1 MSWKQNEQ
9 SIATN
14 ESNTEMNLCIQQDML
29 KNINVQINIET
40 TSNNLQNKTN
50 SSENIQDE
58 YEKNTSLII
67 NQAVNKNVSS
77 VNNEKIILNHK
88 YNKNEKSKIDMNVTE
103 NIENSKCILESNI
116 EQKRKCDENE
126 KVIDQLSQIDIPEF
140 FESSIEKSTDFLKSN
155 SSKVILG
162 CLQRKNSESLIAF
175 TNKKRNHTKS
185 SSIKYSINDD
195 QNNQNIN
202 TISIKK
208 IRISDEEN
216 DKLVCENRAACL
228 SIENDIKA
236 EISRS
241 PSLFDDSLNLDT
253 QICNVLEQ
261 NIIDSLH
268 FSEFEDTKLS
278 EQKVIENKVTTYNV
292 NNEIEI
298 ENDIKN
304 KNINQNSLNSLN
316 SINSQIK
323 HNMISWKD
331 DSWNESKKIT
341 EKLHEIKDKN
351 NEDVLIKCGI
361 RNVKNTNI
369 QHIIGSTGIND
380 LTPEMKKKS
389 DLKFEKTTNIS
400 DLKKI
405 SQIYKFKNE
414 SIARSPLASIVFN
427 KNHASSSNKS
437 DLDDIIVASQNTNSP
452 VTSNKIRIK
461 LDSERKRKIYTQ
473 KISDQISDDKNN
485 AIIISNNKTEIR
497 ECKIKPKLKEILA
510 QNILSSKNYNIDNII
525 SNSDEDTPIKSSK
538 ILKKPKIS
546 LKRTQ
551 NNSEMCIQA
560 NELVDTSNEMINWN
574 TLNIIKIGSDRGTFN
589 LFKREVMQKRYIAL
603 ALNCELYNDEINNIG
618 AKIIGS
624 SSESKKKSKK
634 MENYVHGDKKLY
646 GASIAWE
653 SNIAYYISFSNEQGI

>member
-1 MSWKQNEQ
+1 MSWKQNER
-9 SIATN
+9 SIVTN
-14 ESNTEMNLCIQQDML
+14 ESNTEVNLCIQQDML
-29 KNINVQINIET
+29 KDIDVQINIESM
-40 TSNNLQNKTN
+40 SNNLQNKTN
-50 SSENIQDE
+50 LSEKIQDE
-58 YEKNTSLII
+58 YEKNTSSI
-67 NQAVNKNVSS
+67 NQTVNKS
-77 VNNEKIILNHK
+77 VTSINNENITLNHK

-103 NIENSKCILESNI
+103 NIENSKCILENNT
-116 EQKRKCDENE
+116 EQKRKYDNV

-140 FESSIEKSTDFLKSN
+140 FESPIEKLSTDFLKNN
-155 SSKVILG
+155 SSKIILG
-162 CLQRKNSESLIAF
+162 CLERKNSESLIAF
-175 TNKKRNHTKS
+175 SSKKRNHTKS

-195 QNNQNIN
+195 QNNQN

-208 IRISDEEN
+208 IRISDEKS
-216 DKLVCENRAACL
+216 DKLVCKNGTTRL

-253 QICNVLEQ
+253 QICNALEQ

-278 EQKVIENKVTTYNV
+278 EQKIIENKAITYDV
-292 NNEIEI
+292 NNEINL
-298 ENDIKN
+298 ENDVKN

-331 DSWNESKKIT
+331 DSWNESKKII

-351 NEDVLIKCGI
+351 NEDVLNKCSI

-369 QHIIGSTGIND
+369 QHIIGSTGM
-380 LTPEMKKKS
+380 TPEMKKKS
-389 DLKFEKTTNIS
+389 DKTMNIP
-400 DLKKI
+400 DLKKV
-405 SQIYKFKNE
+405 SQKSKFKNE

-437 DLDDIIVASQNTNSP
+437 DSDDIIIPSQNTNSP
-452 VTSNKIRIK
+452 TTSNKIRTK

-485 AIIISNNKTEIR
+485 AITVSNKTEIK
-497 ECKIKPKLKEILA
+497 EYKIKPKLKEILA
-510 QNILSSKNYNIDNII
+510 QNILSSKNYSIDSII

-546 LKRTQ
+546 LKKTQ
-551 NNSEMCIQA
+551 NNSKISIQA
-560 NELVDTSNEMINWN
+560 NELVDISNEMINWN

-603 ALNCELYNDEINNIG
+603 ALNCELYNDETNNIG

-624 SSESKKKSKK
+624 SSEGKKKFKK
-634 MENYVHGDKKLY
+634 VENYTHGDKKLY
-646 GASIAWE
+646 GAAIAWE

>member
-1 MSWKQNEQ
+1 MSWKQNER
-9 SIATN
+9 SIVTN
-14 ESNTEMNLCIQQDML
+14 ESNTEVNLCIQQDML
-29 KNINVQINIET
+29 KNIDAQINIET
-40 TSNNLQNKTN
+40 MSNNLQNKTN
-50 SSENIQDE
+50 LSEKIQDE
-58 YEKNTSLII
+58 HEKNTSLI
-67 NQAVNKNVSS
+67 NQTMNKNVNSI
-77 VNNEKIILNHK
+77 NNENITLNHK
-88 YNKNEKSKIDMNVTE
+88 YNKNEKSKVDINVTE
-103 NIENSKCILESNI
+103 NIENSKCILENNI
-116 EQKRKCDENE
+116 EQKRKCDDV

-140 FESSIEKSTDFLKSN
+140 FESQIEKLSTDFLKN
-155 SSKVILG
+155 NSKVILG
-162 CLQRKNSESLIAF
+162 CLERKNSESLIAF
-175 TNKKRNHTKS
+175 NNKKRNHTKS

-208 IRISDEEN
+208 IRISDEKN
-216 DKLVCENRAACL
+216 DKLVNKNGATCL

-253 QICNVLEQ
+253 QICNALEQ

-278 EQKVIENKVTTYNV
+278 EQKVIQNKTITYNV
-292 NNEIEI
+292 NNETDI

-331 DSWNESKKIT
+331 DSWNESKKII

-351 NEDVLIKCGI
+351 NEDVLIKCSI

-369 QHIIGSTGIND
+369 QHIIGSTGM
-380 LTPEMKKKS
+380 TPEMKKKS
-389 DLKFEKTTNIS
+389 DLKFEKTMNIP
-400 DLKKI
+400 DLKKV
-405 SQIYKFKNE
+405 SQKSKFKNE
-414 SIARSPLASIVFN
+414 SITRSPLASIVFN

-437 DLDDIIVASQNTNSP
+437 DSDDIIIASQNTNSP
-452 VTSNKIRIK
+452 VTSNKIRTK

-485 AIIISNNKTEIR
+485 AIIVSNKTEIK

-510 QNILSSKNYNIDNII
+510 QNILSSKNCSIDSII
-525 SNSDEDTPIKSSK
+525 SNSDEDTPIKLSK
-538 ILKKPKIS
+538 ILKKPRTS
-546 LKRTQ
+546 LKKTH
-551 NNSEMCIQA
+551 NNSKMCIQA
-560 NELVDTSNEMINWN
+560 NELVDISNEMINWN

-603 ALNCELYNDEINNIG
+603 ALNCELYNDETNNIG

-624 SSESKKKSKK
+624 SNEGKRKSKK
-634 MENYVHGDKKLY
+634 VENYTHGDKKLY
-646 GASIAWE
+646 GAAIAWE

>member
-1 MSWKQNEQ
+1 MSWKQNER
-9 SIATN
+9 SIVTN
-14 ESNTEMNLCIQQDML
+14 ESNTEVNLCTQQDML
-29 KNINVQINIET
+29 KDIDVQINIET
-40 TSNNLQNKTN
+40 MPNNPQNKTN
-50 SSENIQDE
+50 SSEKIQDE
-58 YEKNTSLII
+58 CEKNISLI
-67 NQAVNKNVSS
+67 NQTVNKNVNSI
-77 VNNEKIILNHK
+77 NNIKKITLNHK
-88 YNKNEKSKIDMNVTE
+88 YNKNEKSKIDMSVIE
-103 NIENSKCILESNI
+103 NIENSKCILENST
-116 EQKRKCDENE
+116 EQKRKCDD
-126 KVIDQLSQIDIPEF
+126 VIDQLSQIDIPEF
-140 FESSIEKSTDFLKSN
+140 FESPIEKLSTDFLKN
-155 SSKVILG
+155 SSKVILS
-162 CLQRKNSESLIAF
+162 CLERKNSESLIAF
-175 TNKKRNHTKS
+175 NSKKRNHTKS

-208 IRISDEEN
+208 IRISDEKN
-216 DKLVCENRAACL
+216 DKLVSICKNEATCL

-253 QICNVLEQ
+253 QICNALEQ

-278 EQKVIENKVTTYNV
+278 EQKVIENKAITYNV
-292 NNEIEI
+292 NNEIDI
-298 ENDIKN
+298 ENDTKN

-331 DSWNESKKIT
+331 DSWNESKKII

-351 NEDVLIKCGI
+351 NEDVLIKCSI

-369 QHIIGSTGIND
+369 QHIIGSNGIND

-389 DLKFEKTTNIS
+389 DLKFEKTMNIP

-405 SQIYKFKNE
+405 SQKSKFKNE
-414 SIARSPLASIVFN
+414 SIARSPLANIVFN

-437 DLDDIIVASQNTNSP
+437 DSDDIIVASQNTNSP
-452 VTSNKIRIK
+452 ATNNKIRIK

-485 AIIISNNKTEIR
+485 AITVSNKTEIR
-497 ECKIKPKLKEILA
+497 ECKIKPKLKEIYA
-510 QNILSSKNYNIDNII
+510 KNILSSKNCSIDSII
-525 SNSDEDTPIKSSK
+525 SNSDEDTSIKSSK
-538 ILKKPKIS
+538 ILKKPKIN

-551 NNSEMCIQA
+551 NNSKMCIQA
-560 NELVDTSNEMINWN
+560 NELVDISNEMINWN

-603 ALNCELYNDEINNIG
+603 ALNCELYNDETNNIG

-624 SSESKKKSKK
+624 SSEGKKKSKK
-634 MENYVHGDKKLY
+634 VENYTYGDKKLY
-646 GASIAWE
+646 GAAIAWE

>member
-1 MSWKQNEQ
+1 MSWNQNER
-9 SIATN
+9 SIVTN
-14 ESNTEMNLCIQQDML
+14 ESNTEVNLCIQQDML
-29 KNINVQINIET
+29 KDIDVQINIESM
-40 TSNNLQNKTN
+40 SNNLQNKTN
-50 SSENIQDE
+50 LSEKIQDE
-58 YEKNTSLII
+58 YEKNTSSI
-67 NQAVNKNVSS
+67 NQTVNKS
-77 VNNEKIILNHK
+77 VTSINNENITLNHK

-103 NIENSKCILESNI
+103 NIENSKCILENNT
-116 EQKRKCDENE
+116 EQKRKYDNV

-140 FESSIEKSTDFLKSN
+140 FESPIEKLSTDFLKNN
-155 SSKVILG
+155 SSKIILG
-162 CLQRKNSESLIAF
+162 CLERKNSESLIAF
-175 TNKKRNHTKS
+175 SSKKRNHTKS

-195 QNNQNIN
+195 QNNQN

-208 IRISDEEN
+208 IRISDEKS
-216 DKLVCENRAACL
+216 DKLVCKNGTTRL

-253 QICNVLEQ
+253 QICNALEQ

-278 EQKVIENKVTTYNV
+278 EQKIIENKAITYDV
-292 NNEIEI
+292 NNEINL
-298 ENDIKN
+298 ENDVKN

-331 DSWNESKKIT
+331 DSWNESKKII

-351 NEDVLIKCGI
+351 NEDVLNKCSI

-369 QHIIGSTGIND
+369 QHIIGSTGM
-380 LTPEMKKKS
+380 TPEMKKKS
-389 DLKFEKTTNIS
+389 DKTMNIP
-400 DLKKI
+400 DLKKV
-405 SQIYKFKNE
+405 SQKSKFKNE

-437 DLDDIIVASQNTNSP
+437 DSDDIIIPSQNTNSP
-452 VTSNKIRIK
+452 TTSNKIRTK

-485 AIIISNNKTEIR
+485 AITVSNKTEIK
-497 ECKIKPKLKEILA
+497 EYKIKPKLKEILA
-510 QNILSSKNYNIDNII
+510 QNILSSKNYSIDSII

-546 LKRTQ
+546 LKKTQ
-551 NNSEMCIQA
+551 NNSKISIQA
-560 NELVDTSNEMINWN
+560 NELVDISNEMINWN

-603 ALNCELYNDEINNIG
+603 ALNCELYNDETNNIG

-624 SSESKKKSKK
+624 SSEGKKKSKK
-634 MENYVHGDKKLY
+634 VENYTHGDKKLY
-646 GASIAWE
+646 GAAIAWE

>member
-1 MSWKQNEQ
+1 MSWNQNER
-9 SIATN
+9 SIVTN
-14 ESNTEMNLCIQQDML
+14 ESNTEVNLCIQQDML
-29 KNINVQINIET
+29 KDIDVQINIESM
-40 TSNNLQNKTN
+40 SNNLQNKTN
-50 SSENIQDE
+50 LSEKIQDE
-58 YEKNTSLII
+58 YEKNTSSI
-67 NQAVNKNVSS
+67 NQTVNKS
-77 VNNEKIILNHK
+77 VTSINNENITLNHK

-103 NIENSKCILESNI
+103 NIENSKCILENNT
-116 EQKRKCDENE
+116 EQKRKYDNV

-140 FESSIEKSTDFLKSN
+140 FESPIEKLSTDFLKNN
-155 SSKVILG
+155 SSKIILG
-162 CLQRKNSESLIAF
+162 CLERKNSESLIAF
-175 TNKKRNHTKS
+175 SSKKRNHTKS

-195 QNNQNIN
+195 QNNQN

-208 IRISDEEN
+208 IRISDEKS
-216 DKLVCENRAACL
+216 DKLICKNGTTRL

-253 QICNVLEQ
+253 QICNALEQ

-278 EQKVIENKVTTYNV
+278 EQKIIENKAITYDV
-292 NNEIEI
+292 NNEINL
-298 ENDIKN
+298 ENDVKN

-331 DSWNESKKIT
+331 DSWNESKKII

-351 NEDVLIKCGI
+351 NEDVLNKCSI

-369 QHIIGSTGIND
+369 QHIIGSTGM
-380 LTPEMKKKS
+380 TPEMKKKS
-389 DLKFEKTTNIS
+389 DKTMNIP
-400 DLKKI
+400 DLKKV
-405 SQIYKFKNE
+405 SQKSKFKNE

-437 DLDDIIVASQNTNSP
+437 DSDDIIIPSQNTNSP
-452 VTSNKIRIK
+452 TTSNKIRTK

-485 AIIISNNKTEIR
+485 AITVSNKTEIK
-497 ECKIKPKLKEILA
+497 EYKIKPKLKEILA
-510 QNILSSKNYNIDNII
+510 QNILSSKNYSIDSII

-546 LKRTQ
+546 LKKTQ
-551 NNSEMCIQA
+551 NNSKISIQA
-560 NELVDTSNEMINWN
+560 NELVDISNEMINWN

-603 ALNCELYNDEINNIG
+603 ALNCELYNDETNNIG

-624 SSESKKKSKK
+624 SSEGKKKSKK
-634 MENYVHGDKKLY
+634 VENYTHGDKKLY
-646 GASIAWE
+646 GAAIAWE

>member
-1 MSWKQNEQ
+1 MSWKQNER
-9 SIATN
+9 SIVTN
-14 ESNTEMNLCIQQDML
+14 ESNTEVNLCIQQDML
-29 KNINVQINIET
+29 KNIDAQINIET
-40 TSNNLQNKTN
+40 MSNNLQNKTN
-50 SSENIQDE
+50 LSEKIQDE
-58 YEKNTSLII
+58 HEKNTSLI
-67 NQAVNKNVSS
+67 NQTMNKNVNSI
-77 VNNEKIILNHK
+77 NNENITLNHK
-88 YNKNEKSKIDMNVTE
+88 YNKNEKSKVDINVTE
-103 NIENSKCILESNI
+103 NIENSKCILENNI
-116 EQKRKCDENE
+116 EQKRKCDDV

-140 FESSIEKSTDFLKSN
+140 FESQIEKLSTDFLKN
-155 SSKVILG
+155 NSKVILG
-162 CLQRKNSESLIAF
+162 CLERKNSESLIAF
-175 TNKKRNHTKS
+175 NNKKRNHTKS

-208 IRISDEEN
+208 IRISDEKN
-216 DKLVCENRAACL
+216 DKLVNKNGATCL

-253 QICNVLEQ
+253 QICNALEQ

-278 EQKVIENKVTTYNV
+278 EQKVIQNKTITYNV
-292 NNEIEI
+292 DNETDI

-331 DSWNESKKIT
+331 DSWNESKKII

-351 NEDVLIKCGI
+351 NEDVLIKCSI

-369 QHIIGSTGIND
+369 QHIIGSTGM
-380 LTPEMKKKS
+380 TPEMKKKS
-389 DLKFEKTTNIS
+389 DLKFEKTMNIP
-400 DLKKI
+400 DLKKV
-405 SQIYKFKNE
+405 SQKSKFKNE
-414 SIARSPLASIVFN
+414 SITRSPLASIVFN

-437 DLDDIIVASQNTNSP
+437 DSDDIIIASQNTNSP
-452 VTSNKIRIK
+452 VTSNKIRTK

-485 AIIISNNKTEIR
+485 AIIVSNKTEIK

-510 QNILSSKNYNIDNII
+510 QNILSSKNCSIDSII
-525 SNSDEDTPIKSSK
+525 SNSDEDTPIKLSK
-538 ILKKPKIS
+538 ILKKPRTS
-546 LKRTQ
+546 LKKTH
-551 NNSEMCIQA
+551 NNSKMCIQA
-560 NELVDTSNEMINWN
+560 NELVDISNEMINWN

-603 ALNCELYNDEINNIG
+603 ALNCELYNDETNNIG

-624 SSESKKKSKK
+624 SNEGKRKSKK
-634 MENYVHGDKKLY
+634 VENYTHGDKKLY
-646 GASIAWE
+646 GAAIAWE